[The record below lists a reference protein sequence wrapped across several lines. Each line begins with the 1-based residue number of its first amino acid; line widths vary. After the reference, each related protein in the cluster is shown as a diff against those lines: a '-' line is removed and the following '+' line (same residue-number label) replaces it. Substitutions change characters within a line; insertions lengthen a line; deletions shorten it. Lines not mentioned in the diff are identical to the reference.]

1 MRVQVNAIL
10 RIVLIVSALLIL
22 ASVWLFLCFHSPT
35 EDRFLDYS
43 ARVKHA
49 S

>member
-10 RIVLIVSALLIL
+10 RIVLIVSGAFGPCQRL
-22 ASVWLFLCFHSPT
+22 AVLCFHSPT
-35 EDRFLDYS
+35 EDRFLDHS